1 MSRIRLDLRL
11 VAAAGLALLA
21 GLGVW
26 SLTRPP
32 ERVTVLVAAE
42 TLPAGMPLRDLAL
55 QEASVEPLSGL
66 ILAEEAAEFADW
78 TLSVPVSGGSPL
90 TAAVL
95 LPPPGLIPDMIA
107 LTLEREHAVQ
117 GSLEAGDLVDVYVTD
132 ETGTRLLAESITVI
146 SAELGAE
153 GFGGIDVALLLAVDD
168 LLAPA
173 LIEATQTASIDLVLV
188 ATT

>member
-1 MSRIRLDLRL
+1 
-11 VAAAGLALLA
+11 
-21 GLGVW
+21 
-26 SLTRPP
+26 
-32 ERVTVLVAAE
+32 
-42 TLPAGMPLRDLAL
+42 MPLRDLAL

-66 ILAEEAAEFADW
+66 ILAEEAAEFGDW
-78 TLSVPVSGGSPL
+78 TLLVPVSGGSPL

-107 LTLEREHAVQ
+107 ITLEREHAVQ

-132 ETGTRLLAESITVI
+132 ETGTRLLAESITV
-146 SAELGAE
+146 
-153 GFGGIDVALLLAVDD
+153 DD

>member
-1 MSRIRLDLRL
+1 
-11 VAAAGLALLA
+11 
-21 GLGVW
+21 
-26 SLTRPP
+26 
-32 ERVTVLVAAE
+32 
-42 TLPAGMPLRDLAL
+42 
-55 QEASVEPLSGL
+55 
-66 ILAEEAAEFADW
+66 
-78 TLSVPVSGGSPL
+78 
-90 TAAVL
+90 
-95 LPPPGLIPDMIA
+95 MIA
-107 LTLEREHAVQ
+107 ITLEREHAVQ

-146 SAELGAE
+146 SAELGVE